1 MAENEDIEK
10 VEDESE
16 KKSLFANK
24 KLLLII
30 AIVLLVLIVAAA
42 TFFLLGSSDDETTS
56 EELETSEVEETD
68 ANQQALDIPEGD
80 LPDDLPEEEQTDE
93 DVELVL
99 PEFPEDTPPEQPQ
112 SAQSR
117 LEQISGSMRKP
128 SSENSD
134 DVAASG
140 SSQSEQDQ
148 SAIELAEE
156 VEMPDNPADNNEQ
169 QAINPEVIA
178 IINEFITAE
187 KLAEEIFKLRRRAE
201 LHNKE
206 TTRIYQQLGDLED
219 KLREKDR
226 IIRAQDTAYTK
237 GPKVSPTSRNSGP
250 IKPPEPSWDISPT
263 HTGP

>member
-1 MAENEDIEK
+1 
-10 VEDESE
+10 
-16 KKSLFANK
+16 
-24 KLLLII
+24 
-30 AIVLLVLIVAAA
+30 
-42 TFFLLGSSDDETTS
+42 
-56 EELETSEVEETD
+56 
-68 ANQQALDIPEGD
+68 
-80 LPDDLPEEEQTDE
+80 
-93 DVELVL
+93 
-99 PEFPEDTPPEQPQ
+99 
-112 SAQSR
+112 
-117 LEQISGSMRKP
+117 MRKP

-156 VEMPDNPADNNEQ
+156 VEMPDNPADNNEQQ